1 MFQQHLFSAVP
12 DLDSLPQVSNEQQK
26 LSLVLANIDAERNRF
41 RARTIAAAK
50 EDIAAHRARHRNTSS
65 IEASVSPASAVSPAT
80 DSGLARMLASLNS
93 STRSPIQQSPAQMTP
108 NARPGTNAVPQAS
121 TPYEVKVALRTMHEL
136 KRYDDVWGPQRDAL
150 KASIAAAAA
159 TQGANGMG
167 ETNGGAATDPRRDLR
182 RQLTGAAALTNGNAR
197 VAGAGVSGGGDIDRD
212 RDPRRR

>member
-12 DLDSLPQVSNEQQK
+12 DLEWLPQVSNEQQK
-26 LSLVLANIDAERNRF
+26 LSFVLANIDAERNRF
-41 RARTIAAAK
+41 RARTIAASK
-50 EDIAAHRARHRNTSS
+50 DDIAAYRARHRNVPSN
-65 IEASVSPASAVSPAT
+65 EASVSPASPVSTAT

-108 NARPGTNAVPQAS
+108 NPRPGTNAVPQAS
-121 TPYEVKVALRTMHEL
+121 TPYEVKTALRTMHEL

-159 TQGANGMG
+159 TKGANGMD
-167 ETNGGAATDPRRDLR
+167 ETNGGAATDPPPDLR
-182 RQLTGAAALTNGNAR
+182 RQSIGGAALWNEKAR
-197 VAGAGVSGGGDIDRD
+197 VTAAGVSGGGDIDRD